1 MNSTHIPDILSQSLS
16 LKSSKKVRSPFVP
29 CLAKKPHL
37 ESNTSMCVCVC
48 VCVCVCMCV

>member
-29 CLAKKPHL
+29 CLAKKKPIW
-37 ESNTSMCVCVC
+37 SQIQACVCVY
-48 VCVCVCMCV
+48 VCVFVWV